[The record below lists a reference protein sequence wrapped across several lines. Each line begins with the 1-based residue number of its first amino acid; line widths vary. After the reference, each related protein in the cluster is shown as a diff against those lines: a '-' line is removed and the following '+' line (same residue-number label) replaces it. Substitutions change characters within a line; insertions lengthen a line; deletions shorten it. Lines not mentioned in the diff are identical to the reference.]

1 MIRDNKNHQI
11 ENAILAGR
19 SEGMVRMDDSILELY
34 KSGLISKDTA
44 LSYADH
50 PELLEKH
57 LI

>member
-1 MIRDNKNHQI
+1 
-11 ENAILAGR
+11 
-19 SEGMVRMDDSILELY
+19 MVRMDDSILELY